1 MNSIKKGLRLTALYL
16 LLPVIAGLFSHA
28 AYAQQA
34 VHIDNTLREHIFTYN
49 EIEYLEDLPGKL
61 TIDQVRSDSMSAL
74 FKPSSVSTP
83 QNQHLGAPVWFR
95 VKIRHNPAAHKYY
108 LLEFFDQTIDDITA
122 YQPDSNGVYRE
133 EKLGDRYPF
142 AQRWFQHKN
151 FELSLDNNRRDEAV
165 YYFRISSAQ
174 TADVIIV
181 VRSIDRFVSY
191 ALSEY
196 LTFGVFYGMIFI
208 FSFYNLI
215 MFIAMRQRQYLYY
228 VLYNLSVVLYEMC
241 TDGIAYQWL
250 WPDAPAWNQYAF
262 AWPLFSMS
270 VFALLFTRSLLH
282 VQARAPFLNKLIM
295 GVIIARCVYFLA
307 CLLINPYWFNYKFI
321 ELIPLAVAFHTGMYI
336 WLRGYRPA
344 RFFVLGY
351 SFLFVG
357 FMLKFFIMLGY
368 TWLNFGIVSYY
379 SLSFC
384 FILEM
389 FFLSFAVG
397 DKVRL
402 LKKKRDKA
410 HRQMIRQMTENAR
423 LKDNQN
429 RELEAQVQART
440 KQLSEQGDVIAAQN
454 EELIKTNALLAAQA
468 EEISRMNALL
478 EQDNRQLQT
487 NVEKVTRARA
497 LSTTLDFEEFSKI
510 YPDKE
515 SCLRFLADLKWTTD
529 FRCRKCGNE
538 HYYAGHQPFSRRCSK
553 CSYEES
559 ATAYTIYQNIRIP
572 INKAFY
578 LTFLIY
584 STKGKIS
591 SHKLSEI
598 LEIRQSTCWSYATRI
613 LKMMDERKKEL
624 KQANGQGWSL
634 LVLDEREEA

>member
-1 MNSIKKGLRLTALYL
+1 MKKGVGLTAQYL
-16 LLPVIAGLFSHA
+16 LLLFIVGLSGHT
-28 AYAQQA
+28 AYSQQA
-34 VHIDNTLREHIFTYN
+34 VQIDNTLREHIFTYK
-49 EIEYLEDLPGKL
+49 EIEYLEDLQGVL
-61 TIDQVRSDSMSAL
+61 SIDQVRSDSLSAR
-74 FKPSSVSTP
+74 FKPSDVSTP

-95 VKIRHNPAAHKYY
+95 VKIRHNPAPHKYY
-108 LLEFFDQTIDDITA
+108 LLEFFDQTIDDIIA
-122 YQPDSNGVYRE
+122 YLPDSAGVYRE

-142 AQRWFQHKN
+142 AQRWFHHKN
-151 FELSLDNNRRDEAV
+151 FELSLDNNRQDEAV

-181 VRSIDRFVSY
+181 IRSIDRFVSY

-196 LTFGVFYGMIFI
+196 LTFGIFYGMIFI

-241 TDGIAYQWL
+241 ADGIAYQWL
-250 WPDAPAWNQYAF
+250 WPNAPAWNQYAF

-270 VFALLFTRSLLH
+270 VFALLFTSSLLH
-282 VQARAPFLNKLIM
+282 VRARAPFLNKVIT
-295 GVIIARCVYFLA
+295 GVIIVRCGYFLA
-307 CLLINPYWFNYKFI
+307 CLFINPYWFNYKFV
-321 ELIPLAVAFHTGMYI
+321 ELIPLAVAFYTGIHI

-440 KQLSEQGDVIAAQN
+440 RQLSEQAAIIAAQN
-454 EELIKTNALLAAQA
+454 EELLKTNALLETQA
-468 EEISRMNALL
+468 GEISRMNALL
-478 EQDNRQLQT
+478 EQDNQLLQT

-497 LSTTLDFEEFSKI
+497 MSTTLDFDEFSKI

-515 SCLRFLADLKWTTD
+515 SCLRFLADLKWTMA
-529 FRCRKCGNE
+529 FQCRRCGND
-538 HYYAGHQPFSRRCSK
+538 HYYAGHQPFSRRCRK

-578 LTFLIY
+578 LTFLVY

-598 LEIRQSTCWSYATRI
+598 LDIRQSTCWSYATRI

-634 LVLDEREEA
+634 LVLDEREEG

>member
-1 MNSIKKGLRLTALYL
+1 MNSIKKGVKLTALYL
-16 LLPVIAGLFSHA
+16 LLLLTAGLRTAHA
-28 AYAQQA
+28 QEA
-34 VHIDNTLREHIFTYN
+34 VQIDTALREHIFTYN
-49 EIEYLEDLPGKL
+49 EIEYLEDLQGHL
-61 TIDQVRSDSMSAL
+61 TIDQVRSDSMSAR
-74 FKPSSVSTP
+74 FKPSAVSTP

-95 VKIRHNPAAHKYY
+95 VKIHHNKEAHKYY
-108 LLEFFDQTIDDITA
+108 LLEFFDQTIDDIVAYLPDTA
-122 YQPDSNGVYRE
+122 GKYRE
-133 EKLGDRYPF
+133 ERIGDRYPF
-142 AQRWFQHKN
+142 VQRWFHHKN
-151 FELSLDNNRRDEAV
+151 FELSLDNDRQDEAV

-181 VRSIDRFVSY
+181 IRSIDRFVSY

-196 LTFGVFYGMIFI
+196 LTFGIFYGMIFI

-250 WPDAPAWNQYAF
+250 WPNAPAWNQYAF

-270 VFALLFTRSLLH
+270 VFALLFTSSLLH
-282 VQARAPFLNKLIM
+282 VKARAPMLNKLIT
-295 GVIIARCVYFLA
+295 GVIVARCAYFLG
-307 CLLINPYWFNYKFI
+307 CVFINPYWFNYKFI
-321 ELIPLAVAFHTGMYI
+321 ELLPLAVAFYTGIYI
-336 WLRGYRPA
+336 WIRGYRPA

-429 RELEAQVQART
+429 RELEAQVAART
-440 KQLSEQGDVIAAQN
+440 KQLSEQAGIIAAQN
-454 EELIKTNALLAAQA
+454 EELLKNNALLETQSA
-468 EEISRMNALL
+468 EITRMNALL
-478 EQDNRQLQT
+478 EQDNQQLQT

-497 LSTTLDFEEFSKI
+497 MSTTLDFEEFSKI

-515 SCLRFLADLKWTTD
+515 SCLRFLSDLKWTAD
-529 FRCRKCGNE
+529 FHCRRCNND

-578 LTFLIY
+578 LTFLVY

-598 LEIRQSTCWSYATRI
+598 LDIRQSTCWSYATRI

-634 LVLDEREEA
+634 LVLDEKEAD

>member
-1 MNSIKKGLRLTALYL
+1 MKYFNRGKRLAILSLLLLTAMLKG
-16 LLPVIAGLFSHA
+16 AST
-28 AYAQQA
+28 YAQEA
-34 VHIDNTLREHIFTYN
+34 VQIDSTLREHIFTYG
-49 EIEYLEDLPGKL
+49 EIECLEDLKGTL
-61 TIDQVRSDSMSAL
+61 TFDQVRSDSIAAR
-74 FKPSSVSTP
+74 FRSSPVSTP

-95 VKIRHNPAAHKYY
+95 IKVRHDRSAHRFY
-108 LLEFFDQTIDDITA
+108 LLEFFDQTIDEIDA
-122 YQPDSNGVYRE
+122 YLPDTNGVY
-133 EKLGDRYPF
+133 KKQQIGDKYPF
-142 AQRWFQHKN
+142 AQRWFHHKN
-151 FELSLDNNRRDEAV
+151 FELSLDNDREDEAV

-181 VRSIDRFVSY
+181 LRSIDRFVSY

-196 LTFGVFYGMIFI
+196 LTFGIFYGMIFI

-250 WPDAPAWNQYAF
+250 WPNAPNWNQYAF
-262 AWPLFSMS
+262 AWPLLSMS
-270 VFALLFTRSLLH
+270 IFALLFTRSLLAVH
-282 VQARAPFLNKLIM
+282 VRAPLLNKLIM
-295 GVIIARCVYFLA
+295 GVIVARCGYFLA
-307 CLLINPYWFNYKFI
+307 CLLINPYWFNYKFV
-321 ELIPLAVAFHTGMYI
+321 ELIPLAVAFYTGLYI

-423 LKDNQN
+423 LKDSQN

-440 KQLSEQGDVIAAQN
+440 KQLSEQADVIAAQN
-454 EELIKTNALLAAQA
+454 EVLIKTNSLLEAQA
-468 EEISRMNALL
+468 AEISRMNALL

-497 LSTTLDFEEFSKI
+497 LSTSLDFEEFSKI

-515 SCLRFLADLKWTTD
+515 SCLHFLADLKWTGT

-538 HYYAGHQPFSRRCSK
+538 HYYPGHQPFSRRCSK

-578 LTFLIY
+578 LTFLVY
-584 STKGKIS
+584 STKGRIS

-613 LKMMDERKKEL
+613 TKMMEERKKEL

-634 LVLDEREEA
+634 LVLDEREDT

>member
-1 MNSIKKGLRLTALYL
+1 MKRINRQLPSVALYL
-16 LLPVIAGLFSHA
+16 LLLITVLTGMSS
-28 AYAQQA
+28 YAQEA
-34 VHIDNTLREHIFTYN
+34 VKIDSALREHIFTYN
-49 EIEYLEDLPGKL
+49 EIAYLEDLRGTL
-61 TIDQVRSDSMSAL
+61 TFSQVKSDSLSAS
-74 FKPSSVSTP
+74 FQPSGASTP
-83 QNQHLGAPVWFR
+83 QNQHLGAPVWYR
-95 VKIRHNPAAHKYY
+95 VKIQHDPAANKYY
-108 LLEFFDQTIDDITA
+108 LIEFFDQTIDEIIA
-122 YQPDSNGVYRE
+122 YLPDTMGHYRE
-133 EKLGDRYPF
+133 VRIGDKYPF
-142 AQRWFQHKN
+142 AARWFHHKN
-151 FELSLDNNRRDEAV
+151 FELSLDNSRTDEAV
-165 YYFRISSAQ
+165 YYFKISSTQ

-181 VRSIDRFVSY
+181 LRSIDRFVSY

-196 LTFGVFYGMIFI
+196 LSFGLFYGMIFI

-250 WPDAPAWNQYAF
+250 WPQAPSWNQYAF
-262 AWPLFSMS
+262 AWPLLSMS
-270 VFALLFTRSLLH
+270 IFALLFTRSLLH
-282 VQARAPFLNKLIM
+282 VRVRAPFLDKLLI
-295 GVIIARCVYFLA
+295 GVIIARTGFFLA
-307 CLLINPYWFNYKFI
+307 CLLINPYWFNYRFI
-321 ELIPLAVAFHTGMYI
+321 ELLPLAVAFYTGLHI

-368 TWLNFGIVSYY
+368 TWLNFGVVSYY

-410 HRQMIRQMTENAR
+410 HRQMIRQMSENAR

-440 KQLSEQGDVIAAQN
+440 KQLSEQADVIAAQN
-454 EELIKTNALLAAQA
+454 EELMKTNALLEAQS

-487 NVEKVTRARA
+487 SVEKVTRARV
-497 LSTTLDFEEFSKI
+497 LSTSLDFEEFSKI

-515 SCLRFLADLKWTTD
+515 TCLRFLAELKWTGE
-529 FRCRKCGNE
+529 FRCRKCGNS
-538 HYYAGHQPFSRRCSK
+538 HYYPGHQPYSRRCSK
-553 CSYEES
+553 CGYEES

-578 LTFLIY
+578 LTFLVY

-613 LKMMDERKKEL
+613 MKMMEERKKEL

-634 LVLDEREEA
+634 LVLDEKEEA

>member
-1 MNSIKKGLRLTALYL
+1 MQLTALYL
-16 LLPVIAGLFSHA
+16 LLFLTAGLSGHA
-28 AYAQQA
+28 VYGQQA
-34 VHIDNTLREHIFTYN
+34 VQIDSTLREHIFTYR
-49 EIEYLEDLPGKL
+49 EIEYLEDLPGTL
-61 TIDQVRSDSMSAL
+61 TIQEVSSDSLSVR
-74 FKPSSVSTP
+74 FRPSDVSTP
-83 QNQHLGAPVWFR
+83 QNQHLGEPVWYR
-95 VKIRHNPAAHKYY
+95 VKIRHNPDAQRFY

-122 YQPDSNGVYRE
+122 YMPDTSGVYQEVRM
-133 EKLGDRYPF
+133 GDRYPF
-142 AQRWFQHKN
+142 VQRWFHHKN
-151 FELSLDNNRRDEAV
+151 FELTLDNDRRDEVV

-181 VRSIDRFVSY
+181 MRSIDRFVSY

-196 LTFGVFYGMIFI
+196 LTFGIFYGMIFI

-228 VLYNLSVVLYEMC
+228 VLYNLSVMLYEMC
-241 TDGIAYQWL
+241 ADGIAYQWL
-250 WPDAPAWNQYAF
+250 WPGSPAWNQYAF

-270 VFALLFTRSLLH
+270 IFALLFTNSLLH
-282 VQARAPFLNKLIM
+282 VRARAPILHKLILS
-295 GVIIARCVYFLA
+295 VIVLRCGYFLA
-307 CLLINPYWFNYKFI
+307 CISINPYWFNYKFV
-321 ELIPLAVAFHTGMYI
+321 ELIPLSVAFYTGIHI

-368 TWLNFGIVSYY
+368 TWLNFGIISYY

-440 KQLSEQGDVIAAQN
+440 KELSAQAEVIAAQN
-454 EELIKTNALLAAQA
+454 ETLLQTNALLEEQAA
-468 EEISRMNALL
+468 EISRMNALL

-497 LSTTLDFEEFSKI
+497 MSSTLDFEEFSKI

-515 SCLRFLADLKWTTD
+515 SCLRFLADLKWTGA
-529 FRCRKCGNE
+529 FHCRKCSND

-553 CSYEES
+553 CGYEES

-578 LTFLIY
+578 MTFLVY

-613 LKMMDERKKEL
+613 LKVMDERKKEL

-634 LVLDEREEA
+634 LVLDEREAG